1 MPGKIKWSQED
12 GCRVDNQD
20 LSQFAFISYPL
31 LNFDL
36 IKWDLYFFSSFGC
49 IFMLVSAYLYFHHL
63 YVAFFG
69 LAL

>member
-12 GCRVDNQD
+12 GCRVDNQG

-31 LNFDL
+31 LNLDL
-36 IKWDLYFFSSFGC
+36 LKWDLYFFSSFGS
-49 IFMLVSAYLYFHHL
+49 IFMLVSAYLYFYHL

-69 LAL
+69 LVL